1 MLRIALLY
9 GGNSSEREVSIKT
22 GEAVWKACE
31 RIGHEVI
38 PVDLAT
44 EPLSTLK
51 KQKIDLAFIA
61 LHGGEGENGTV
72 QRQLEQMNI
81 PYSGSGPLSSRLAM
95 DKELS
100 KAEFLTHRV
109 PTPPY
114 EIAEEFEAGY
124 RLRRMAR
131 RMGWPLIVKPI
142 DQGSSIGVSMVED
155 FDGVKDALHTAF
167 AHSHRVVLEKGI
179 VGRELTV
186 GIIGNRAL
194 PVCEVIPADGFYDF
208 ESKYTKGSGTQYIVN
223 PDMPGPTAKMA
234 QHYAR
239 RAHHALRCHGY
250 SRVDMF
256 LDQEGELW
264 ILEVNTLPG
273 MTETSLL
280 PKAAAAEGIGF
291 DELVQ
296 ELIDASLEPRRKSIS
311 KRTSRIHALQE

>member
-1 MLRIALLY
+1 MNASDMK
-9 GGNSSEREVSIKT
+9 SSRLI
-22 GEAVWKACE
+22 
-31 RIGHEVI
+31 
-38 PVDLAT
+38 
-44 EPLSTLK
+44 
-51 KQKIDLAFIA
+51 F
-61 LHGGEGENGTV
+61 
-72 QRQLEQMNI
+72 

-100 KAEFLTHRV
+100 KAEFLSNRV

-131 RMGWPLIVKPI
+131 RMGWPLVVKPI
-142 DQGSSIGVSMVED
+142 DQGSSIGVSLVTD
-155 FDGVKDALHTAF
+155 FDGVKDALHKAF
-167 AHSHRVVLEKGI
+167 AHSHRAILEKGI

-208 ESKYTKGSGTQYIVN
+208 DSKYDKESGTQYIVN
-223 PDMPGPTAKMA
+223 PELPGPTAKMA

-256 LDQEGELW
+256 LDEEGE
-264 ILEVNTLPG
+264 ISVLEVNTLPG

-280 PKAAAAEGIGF
+280 PKAAESEGIGF

-296 ELIDASLEPRRKSIS
+296 ELIDASLEQRRKTIS
-311 KRTSRIHALQE
+311 KRTARILSLQE